1 MNKISYSQYS
11 IWANC
16 PLAWKLRY
24 VDGIKFDD
32 TSINTVF
39 GTAMHEVIQEWL
51 EQYQY
56 AGKDNMAK
64 SVDLSEPL
72 KEKFIN
78 LFQENTT
85 LDKNG
90 NKVFLCDKK
99 TLTDF
104 YNQGCQILSYVQEH
118 RNKLFPS
125 KDTILAGIEYP
136 IETEVRPGVTFIGF
150 VDIITKNNKTGK
162 ITIIDLKTSRSGW
175 TQDQKRDPIKLNQI
189 LLYKKF
195 ISEKFNTP
203 LEMIG
208 TEFVILKRTISENS
222 PYPIPRVSTF
232 EPSNGKPSVNRAWG
246 HIEQFLNE
254 CFDGEGNYKTDTIK
268 ATAGKDSCKYCV
280 YNDKETY
287 CSESFYKIKKV
298 KVLNG

>member
-56 AGKDNMAK
+56 AGKDTMAK
-64 SVDLSEPL
+64 SVDLSEQL
-72 KEKFIN
+72 KEKFIT

-85 LDKNG
+85 VDANG

-104 YNQGCQILSYVQEH
+104 YNQGCQILSYIQEN
-118 RNKLFPS
+118 RNKIFPS
-125 KDTILAGIEYP
+125 KDTVLAGIEYP
-136 IETEVRPGVTFIGF
+136 IETEVRNGVTFIGF
-150 VDIITKNNKTGK
+150 VDVITKNNKTGK
-162 ITIIDLKTSRSGW
+162 ITIIDLKTSRAGW

-208 TEFVILKRTISENS
+208 TEFVILKRIISENS
-222 PYPIPRVSTF
+222 PYPIPRVSAF

-254 CFDGEGNYKTDTIK
+254 CFDGDGNYKIDTIK
-268 ATAGKDSCKYCV
+268 PTPSKESCRWCV
-280 YNDKETY
+280 YRDKKDL
-287 CSESFYKIKKV
+287 CSFALTK
-298 KVLNG
+298 